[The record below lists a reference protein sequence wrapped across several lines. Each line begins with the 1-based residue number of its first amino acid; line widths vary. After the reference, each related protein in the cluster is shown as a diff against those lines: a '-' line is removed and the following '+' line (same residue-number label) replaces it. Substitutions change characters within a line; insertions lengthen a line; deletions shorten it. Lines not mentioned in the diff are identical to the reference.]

1 MSKEVKQWITVEGNH
16 VPIFEGQSKKEA
28 VSNFMKHV
36 ENVNKDED
44 KKEKQIQAN
53 KKEADRLNGKKNDGI
68 KHMTAD
74 EFNKEAK
81 RQGIDISSE
90 DIEEYVTSSYGGVQ
104 LGDKISKLIDN
115 APEEMKIH
123 DKETYRG
130 MYFNSKAEYEDFLRK
145 HTEGKILESRR
156 DGLSWT
162 TDKKIAEEFSSGAG
176 DYSVILIDGDDDKN
190 AISIR
195 GFADTPVS
203 SSEVLYSSS
212 QDFEIEEVQRKGNKA
227 IIYVT
232 AAAFSKRKYKDGK

>member
-1 MSKEVKQWITVEGNH
+1 MAKEVKQWITVNGQH
-16 VPIFEGQSKKEA
+16 VPIFEGQSKQDAIDKA
-28 VSNFMKHV
+28 LKHQK
-36 ENVNKDED
+36 NVDKDED

-53 KKEADRLNGKKNDGI
+53 KKEADRLNGKKSDGI

-74 EFNKEAK
+74 EFNREAK

-115 APEEMKIH
+115 APEEMKVH

-130 MYFNSKAEYEDFLRK
+130 MYFNSKTEYEDFIRK

-162 TDKKIAEEFSSGAG
+162 TDKKIAEEFSSGSG
-176 DYSVILIDGDDDKN
+176 EYSVILVDSDDVKN
-190 AISIR
+190 VISIK

-212 QDFEIEEVQRKGNKA
+212 QDFEVEEVKKTGNSA
-227 IIYVT
+227 VIYVT
-232 AAAFSKRKYKDGK
+232 AAAFSKRKYK

>member
-1 MSKEVKQWITVEGNH
+1 MSKEVKQWITVNGQH
-16 VPIFEGQSKKEA
+16 IPIMEGQTKAEA
-28 VSNFMKHV
+28 VKKAISKQ
-36 ENVNKDED
+36 VNDDAD
-44 KKEKQIQAN
+44 KKEKQIAAN
-53 KKEADRLNGKKNDGI
+53 KKEADKLNGKKSDDI
-68 KHMTAD
+68 TA
-74 EFNKEAK
+74 EQFNKEAK
-81 RQGIDISSE
+81 RQGIDISAE

-115 APEEMKIH
+115 APEEMKVH

-130 MYFNSKAEYEDFLRK
+130 MYFNSKAEYEDFIRK

-176 DYSVILIDGDDDKN
+176 KYSVILVDSDDVKN
-190 AISIR
+190 AISIK

-212 QDFEIEEVQRKGNKA
+212 QDFEIEEVKKTGNKA

-232 AAAFSKRKYKDGK
+232 AAVMSKRKYK